1 MGQLIK
7 DYNTVISSAFLVCL
21 FLLNLAFGSSDMF
34 WFHPYTIIVWVL
46 ILCSKYIKH
55 LNLRKS
61 VLIILWPYFIVST
74 SSSFLFAVGAVN
86 PDYAFFD
93 QVEMVLNV
101 TLAMSVMI
109 SLVYL
114 YKVKGLGVLFSGYK
128 WHEKLAIGIFSILML
143 VYLIAD
149 NVYFSPVFICSF
161 ILILLKSYIVNKNFR
176 FFIGI
181 MAWVPYLMSTIAFTL
196 QLVASFYI
204 TPTGK
209 VIELDQFAAWSA
221 YPGAWFLISLCFMA
235 IALSCFYALVKGNPK
250 FTFEKFLQ
258 IIVCG
263 VSFICMH
270 YLIVYLILPL
280 VMIVPAN
287 FNLYNVMVEGDI
299 SSEIEKRGFIKLI
312 DKNVRPRRL

>member
-7 DYNTVISSAFLVCL
+7 DYNTVISSTFLVCL
-21 FLLNLAFGSSDMF
+21 FLLNLAFGNSDTF
-34 WFHPYTIIVWVL
+34 WFHPYTIIAWIL

-55 LNLRKS
+55 VNLRKS
-61 VLIILWPYFIVST
+61 VLMILWPYFIVST
-74 SSSFLFAVGAVN
+74 SSSFLFAVGAVS
-86 PDYAFFD
+86 PDDAFFD

-101 TLAMSVMI
+101 ILAVSVMI

-181 MAWVPYLMSTIAFTL
+181 MAWVPYLMSTIAF
-196 QLVASFYI
+196 V
-204 TPTGK
+204 
-209 VIELDQFAAWSA
+209 
-221 YPGAWFLISLCFMA
+221 
-235 IALSCFYALVKGNPK
+235 
-250 FTFEKFLQ
+250 
-258 IIVCG
+258 
-263 VSFICMH
+263 
-270 YLIVYLILPL
+270 
-280 VMIVPAN
+280 
-287 FNLYNVMVEGDI
+287 
-299 SSEIEKRGFIKLI
+299 
-312 DKNVRPRRL
+312 